1 MNSKRGSLFV
11 VATPIGNLGDMSDRA
26 VTELSRVKLILAE
39 DTRHAAKLLSHFGI
53 STRVK
58 SFHDHNEQQLTE
70 EIIEL
75 LHGGAEIALISD
87 AGTPLISDPGFRLI
101 RQAREEGITVSPIPG
116 ASAVI
121 AALSASGQATDRFC
135 FEGFLP
141 AKSQQRIHRLE
152 GLRDELRT
160 MVFYESSHRI
170 ISSLNAMAEVF
181 GQDREATVAREI
193 TKMFETF
200 YFGRF
205 RDIIARINQDSNQQK
220 GEFVIIVSASNA
232 TDSDWDSAMCLLR
245 SLIGE
250 VPVKTACRITAETF
264 GVNRN
269 ELYKAALTLKES

>member
-1 MNSKRGSLFV
+1 MNSKTGRLFV

-26 VTELSRVKLILAE
+26 VTVLSKVALILAE
-39 DTRHAAKLLSHFGI
+39 DTRHAAKLLSNFSV

-58 SFHDHNEQQLTE
+58 SFHDHNEQQLTG

-101 RQAREEGITVSPIPG
+101 RQAREEGIAISPIPG

-141 AKSQQRIHRLE
+141 AKSQQRIRRLE
-152 GLRDELRT
+152 ELRYEPRT

-170 ISSLNAMAEVF
+170 IDSLNAMAEIF

-200 YFGRF
+200 YFGSF
-205 RDIIARINQDSNQQK
+205 RDIITRINQDPNQQK
-220 GEFVIIVSASNA
+220 GEFVIIVSANDA
-232 TDSDWDSAMCLLR
+232 ANSDRDGAMRLLQ
-245 SLIGE
+245 SLIDK

-264 GVNRN
+264 GMNRN
-269 ELYKAALTLKES
+269 ELYKAALALKET